1 VVPLSRQRTNI
12 AGLLVR
18 TPTPAA
24 TSRAIEDALRGI
36 DPRVRADTRVVQEAV
51 ATYLETRGRIA
62 WMVAPGALLA
72 LVLAVLGIFAVTTFV
87 VGQRMEEVSVRMAF
101 GASPWDVTRLLVGD
115 ALRQVLIGTAA
126 GVVAAYL
133 VGRILASQLAEISP
147 HDPLSIIVAVL
158 LLTGAAVAAVLMPAG
173 RAARTNPAA
182 LMRRA

>member
-1 VVPLSRQRTNI
+1 
-12 AGLLVR
+12 
-18 TPTPAA
+18 
-24 TSRAIEDALRGI
+24 
-36 DPRVRADTRVVQEAV
+36 
-51 ATYLETRGRIA
+51 
-62 WMVAPGALLA
+62 MVAPGALLA

-115 ALRQVLIGTAA
+115 ALRPVLIGTAA